1 MDDLVQWWVYAVGS
15 ALFSTA
21 FSLSRKRALLKM
33 HSMNLESTRTLAIA
47 FFCIFLIPF
56 INLNIEPGVFFL
68 IYGTS
73 VLSTIGILFASKAL
87 RHEAVSLIA
96 PLSNLRPGIVAVL
109 AFLFLGEILNTRK
122 IIGIGVLV
130 LAAYLLESDH
140 HFSDFIA
147 PIKHLMRD
155 KYSKFFLFAIGLFG
169 ALSVLNKYLVS
180 NYVDIFTLY
189 FLTWIFIAINFNL
202 AHSWRYGFKDTI
214 NCFKE
219 LSYLPILIGGLSM
232 IMNLLYLKA
241 ISITYVSLVSPIVML
256 STLFIVFIGG
266 NFFHEKYI
274 YFRFFVSI
282 LMIAGAY
289 LIII

>member
-1 MDDLVQWWVYAVGS
+1 MAVQWWVYAIGA

-21 FSLSRKRALLKM
+21 FSLSRKKALLKM

-47 FFCIFLIPF
+47 FFCLFLIPF
-56 INLNIEPGVFFL
+56 INLNLEPWVFFL

-109 AFLFLGEILNTRK
+109 AFLFLGEVLSAK
-122 IIGIGVLV
+122 KVIGIGVLV

-140 HFSDFIA
+140 HFSDFTA

-155 KYSKFFLFAIGLFG
+155 RYSKFFLFAIFLFG
-169 ALSVLNKYLVS
+169 TLSVLNKYLVS
-180 NYVDIFTLY
+180 NYIDIFTLY
-189 FLTWIFIAINFNL
+189 FLTWIFIGVNFNIVH
-202 AHSWRYGFKDTI
+202 AWKYGFKDTI
-214 NCFKE
+214 ECFRK
-219 LSYLPILIGGLSM
+219 LSYLPILVGGLSM
-232 IMNLLYLKA
+232 IMNLMYLKA
-241 ISITYVSLVSPIVML
+241 ISIAYVSLVSPIVML

-274 YFRFFVSI
+274 YFRFFISI